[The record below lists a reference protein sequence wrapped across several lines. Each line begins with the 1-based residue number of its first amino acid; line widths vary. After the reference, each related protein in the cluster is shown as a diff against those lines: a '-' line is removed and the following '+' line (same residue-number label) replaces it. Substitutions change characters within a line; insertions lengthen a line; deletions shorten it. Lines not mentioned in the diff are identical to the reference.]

1 MVEDHI
7 LKLVLGPSYLEN
19 PNLTE
24 KRSEYNS
31 GLLDEYNCFIYIPP
45 IPTQDAPSSTAGKQ
59 FSYIKVRDVRK
70 YMFEV

>member
-1 MVEDHI
+1 MVENHI
-7 LKLVLGPSYLEN
+7 LKLVLGPGFQES
-19 PNLTE
+19 PNLAE
-24 KRSEYNS
+24 KRSEYKS

-45 IPTQDAPSSTAGKQ
+45 ITSHESPSANKQ